1 MEVSQIIKVA
11 VRDLNRMWKYRWWLA
26 GLVAMNLS
34 DLFIMA
40 TIFNGVVNRA
50 LIPDY
55 IKFVAP
61 GITAIAIFASSFSI
75 GREVMVEIR
84 RDVHHYLLSLPMRRY
99 ELLLGRA
106 LGGTIR
112 GLVYAI
118 PFLILLIAIEG
129 LPNVEIFSVA
139 LISLILLAFSMS
151 SLGIALSSISRQMDV
166 QATVRSLLYF
176 VLFFFST
183 VFYPSRAISQ
193 FSAIRLTSHYNP
205 VSVVADLLRASFGEG
220 VMPAADQLIS
230 LPILS
235 FLMSVAGMLLYM
247 KAMAK

>member
-1 MEVSQIIKVA
+1 MSQILKVA

-50 LIPDY
+50 VIPNY

-84 RDVHHYLLSLPMRRY
+84 RDVHHYLLSLPMKRY
-99 ELLLGRA
+99 ELLLGRT

-112 GLVYAI
+112 GLVYAT
-118 PFLILLIAIEG
+118 PFILLLIAIEG
-129 LPNVEIFSVA
+129 LPNAGIFSAAV
-139 LISLILLAFSMS
+139 LSLVLLAFSMS
-151 SLGIALSSISRQMDV
+151 SLGIALSSISKQMDV
-166 QATVRSLLYF
+166 QATMRSLLYF
-176 VLFFFST
+176 ILFFFST
-183 VFYPSRAISQ
+183 VFYPSRAIGQ
-193 FSAIRLTSHYNP
+193 FAAIRLISFYNP
-205 VSVVADLLRASFGEG
+205 VSVVADLLRASFNEG
-220 VMPAADQLIS
+220 TMPTADQLIS
-230 LPILS
+230 LPIFS
-235 FLMSVAGMLLYM
+235 ALMSLAGIILYM
-247 KAMAK
+247 KAMTK

>member
-1 MEVSQIIKVA
+1 MSQILKVA
-11 VRDLNRMWKYRWWLA
+11 MRDLNRMWKYRWWLA

-40 TIFNGVVNRA
+40 TIFNGVINRA
-50 LIPDY
+50 VIPNY

-75 GREVMVEIR
+75 GREVMIEIR

-99 ELLLGRA
+99 ELLIGRC

-118 PFLILLIAIEG
+118 PFIILLLAIEG
-129 LPNVEIFSVA
+129 FPNAEIFTIAV
-139 LISLILLAFSMS
+139 ISIVLLAFSMS
-151 SLGIALSSISRQMDV
+151 SLGIALSSISKQMDV
-166 QATVRSLLYF
+166 QATMRSLLYF
-176 VLFFFST
+176 ILFFFST
-183 VFYPSRAISQ
+183 VFYPSRAIGQ
-193 FSAIRLTSHYNP
+193 FTVIRLISFYNP

-220 VMPAADQLIS
+220 MMPTTDQLAS
-230 LPILS
+230 LPVFS
-235 FLMSVAGMLLYM
+235 ALMSAIGMLLYM
-247 KAMAK
+247 KAMTK

>member
-1 MEVSQIIKVA
+1 VEVSQVLEVA
-11 VRDLNRMWKYRWWLA
+11 LRDLKRMWKYRWWLA

-40 TIFNGVVNRA
+40 AVFNGIVNRA

-55 IKFVAP
+55 IRFVAP

-75 GREVMVEIR
+75 GREVMMEIR
-84 RDVHHYLLSLPMRRY
+84 RDVHHYLLSLPMRRR

-106 LGGTIR
+106 VGGTIR

-118 PFLILLIAIEG
+118 PFLILLVAMEG
-129 LPNVEIFSVA
+129 FPDVETFAVA
-139 LISLILLAFSMS
+139 VLSLVLLAFSMS
-151 SLGIALSSISRQMDV
+151 SLGIALSSISKQMDV

-183 VFYPSRAISQ
+183 VFYPRRALDQ
-193 FSAIRLTSHYNP
+193 FLAVRVISHYNP
-205 VSVVADLLRASFGEG
+205 VSIVADLLRASFGEG
-220 VMPAADQLIS
+220 TMPTTDQLIS
-230 LPILS
+230 LPLLS
-235 FLMSVAGMLLYM
+235 AVISAIGMLLYM
-247 KAMAK
+247 RAMMR